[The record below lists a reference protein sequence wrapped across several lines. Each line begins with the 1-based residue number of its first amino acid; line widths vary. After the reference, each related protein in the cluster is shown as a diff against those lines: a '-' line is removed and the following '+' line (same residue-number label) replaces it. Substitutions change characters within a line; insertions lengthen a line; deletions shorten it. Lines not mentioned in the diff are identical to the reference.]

1 MLLNTAWQVFLTGTA
16 GGVLLELLHWYALK
30 REERLPQYASS
41 IFYWVVSAL
50 MALAGGA
57 LAWLYFGA
65 RAEAIVAAHIGLSAP
80 LILQKFATTVAP
92 TGAKGTGGMSQRL
105 LSFCRW

>member
-1 MLLNTAWQVFLTGTA
+1 MPLTTAWHVFLAGTA
-16 GGVLLELLHWYALK
+16 GGVLLELLHWYALR
-30 REERLPQYASS
+30 REKRLPQYASS

-50 MALAGGA
+50 MAFAGGA

-80 LILQKFATTVAP
+80 LILQKLATTVAP
-92 TGAKGTGGMSQRL
+92 TGSKGVGGMGQRL
-105 LSFCRW
+105 LAFLRW